1 MKNIAVILFL
11 ILAGI
16 PTKSPAQTQEAEQL
30 LLNVTKLSQL
40 KQILQ
45 DMKKGYTIIS
55 TGYTSIKDISQG
67 NFNLHKTFLDDL
79 LAVSPNVRNYRK
91 VAEIIHYQM
100 LIVKEYKYAFNRFK
114 LDNNFSPEEI
124 DYLQQVYTNLFKQSL
139 KNLDA
144 LTTIVTANQL
154 RMSDEERL
162 QAIDAIFA
170 DIQDKFLFLKHFNNS
185 TTILAVQR
193 AREKNDVIT
202 IQQIYGLVN

>member
-1 MKNIAVILFL
+1 MKKIAAILFL
-11 ILAGI
+11 IYLGTS
-16 PTKSPAQTQEAEQL
+16 TKSFAQTQEAEQL
-30 LLNVTKLSQL
+30 LLNVEKLSQL

-55 TGYTSIKDISQG
+55 TGYNGIKNISQG
-67 NFNLHKTFLDDL
+67 NFNLHKTFLDGL
-79 LAVSPNVRNYRK
+79 LTVSPNVRNYRK

-100 LIVKEYKYAFNRFK
+100 LIVKDYKYAYNRFK
-114 LDNNFSPEEI
+114 LDKNFSPEEI
-124 DYLQQVYTNLFKQSL
+124 EYLYQVYTNLFNQSL

-144 LTTIVTANQL
+144 LTTIVKANQL

-162 QAIDAIFA
+162 QGIDAIFT

-185 TTILAVQR
+185 TTLLAVQR
-193 AREKNDVIT
+193 AREKKDVTT

>member
-1 MKNIAVILFL
+1 MKKIAAILFL
-11 ILAGI
+11 LLLGI
-16 PTKSPAQTQEAEQL
+16 SAKVSAQNQEAEQL
-30 LLNVTKLSQL
+30 LLNVEKLSQL

-55 TGYTSIKDISQG
+55 TGYNSIKDISQG
-67 NFNLHKTFLDDL
+67 NFNLHKTFLDGL
-79 LAVSPNVRNYRK
+79 LAVSPKVRNYRK
-91 VAEIIHYQM
+91 VAEIIHYQT

-114 LDNNFSPEEI
+114 LDKSFSPEEI
-124 DYLQQVYTNLFKQSL
+124 DYLYQVYTNLFTQSL

-162 QAIDAIFA
+162 QAIDAIFT

-185 TTILAVQR
+185 TTLLAVQR
-193 AREKNDVIT
+193 AREKNDIT
-202 IQQIYGLVN
+202 TVQHIYGLVN